1 MKFQALSVN
10 SSINISQAIKLGDQR
25 RCDGGVVGN
34 DGWGEE
40 EREERVCVRERETDR
55 QTDGDREEKERNN
68 RK

>member
-40 EREERVCVRERETDR
+40 EREERVCVRERQIDR
-55 QTDGDREEKERNN
+55 QTDRRRQRGER
-68 RK
+68 KKQ